1 MSIFS
6 GNFMGFTYDGQH
18 SSSLGIVRTS
28 GGNRFNEELIPPFDD
43 QIVSVPGGDGAY
55 LFGTKYN
62 PKPLNISIAYDSLT
76 ELDFHNLRIIFS
88 NQKPTS
94 LILDESPYKVYTVK
108 VANPPILNYICFE
121 KNGERIYKGEGNIN
135 FIAYSPLARSRY
147 KFKNDYVSGEDQ
159 APIIDNIPEWENPYS
174 FNFNE
179 WVAASGIIDNTNGTY
194 DLFKPVGDSDNI
206 GKINLWNPGVKE
218 ADYKL
223 KIKFLERDEGIF
235 SIPPLTVSLV
245 ETIDGTERTVPQKIL
260 VFNTILREEPLTED
274 SDWGVQINTKLNLIE
289 GIKENGDITGNIYNQ
304 FHNRGHYFKIPLN
317 KMVDNEFQG
326 STMKITMS
334 KQANE
339 ELSDVEVYI
348 EYNYLYY

>member
-28 GGNRFNEELIPPFDD
+28 DGNRFNEELIPPFDD

-108 VANPPILNYICFE
+108 VATPPILNYICFE

-147 KFKNDYVSGEDQ
+147 KFKNDYVSEDGD
-159 APIIDNIPEWENPYS
+159 PKTDKILEWKNLHS

-179 WVAASGIIDNTNGTY
+179 WVAASGIIDNTNGIY

-218 ADYKL
+218 TDYKL
-223 KIKFLERDEGIF
+223 KIKFLDREVGF
-235 SIPPLTVSLV
+235 SIPSLAISLV
-245 ETIDGTERTVPQKIL
+245 ETIGGTEIIVPQKIL
-260 VFNTILREEPLTED
+260 VFNTIFREGPVTEN
-274 SDWGVQINTKLNLIE
+274 SEWGVQINTKLNLVE

-317 KMVDNEFQG
+317 KMVDNESQG

>member
-6 GNFMGFTYDGQH
+6 GDFIGFTYDGHH

-28 GGNRFNEELIPPFDD
+28 DGKRFNEELIPPFDD
-43 QIVSVPGGDGAY
+43 QSVSVPGGDGAY
-55 LFGTKYN
+55 LFGTRYN
-62 PKPLNISIAYDSLT
+62 SKTFKMSIAYDSLT
-76 ELDFHNLRIIFS
+76 ELDFHNLRIVFS

-94 LILDESPYKVYTVK
+94 LILDEFPYKVYTVK
-108 VANPPILNYICFE
+108 MASPPDLSYICFE
-121 KNGERIYKGEGNIN
+121 ENGERVYKGEGNIH

-147 KFKNDYVSGEDQ
+147 KFKNDYVYGEEQ
-159 APIIDNIPEWENPYS
+159 APIIDNMPEWKNPYS

-179 WVAASGIIDNTNGTY
+179 WVTASGIVDNTEGYY
-194 DLFKPVGDSDNI
+194 DFFKPLVNIDNI

-223 KIKFLERDEGIF
+223 KIKFLERDEGVF

-245 ETIDGTERTVPQKIL
+245 ETIGGTERTVPQKIL
-260 VFNTILREEPLTED
+260 AFNTILREEPLTGD

-317 KMVDNEFQG
+317 KVIDNEFQG
-326 STMKITMS
+326 STMKVEMS
-334 KQANE
+334 KKENE
-339 ELSDVEVYI
+339 ELSGIEILI
-348 EYNYLYY
+348 EYDYLYY